1 MNVGRLTDELQTLVT
16 TYKVLMHN
24 LHDRT
29 AAVSNLKMIY
39 PLEKVLKMVYQ
50 MDPAISFEQPDLFDG
65 QYKEQNI
72 SPILVMSR
80 IQQGMIPMTIEAL
93 HRRIDEIHDDLR
105 REMRSQYKTVDEDE
119 QYDRILDFLLKRS
132 I

>member
-1 MNVGRLTDELQTLVT
+1 MNVGKLTDELQTLVT

-24 LHDRT
+24 LHDR
-29 AAVSNLKMIY
+29 ASAVSNLKMIY
-39 PLEKVLKMVYQ
+39 LLEKVLKMVYQ
-50 MDPAISFEQPDLFDG
+50 MDPAISFEQLDLFDN
-65 QYKEQNI
+65 QYKEHNI
-72 SPILVMSR
+72 SPILIMSR

-105 REMRSQYKTVDEDE
+105 REMRSQYKTIDEDK